1 MKKIAVMISGSGSN
15 LEAIIKACNTN
26 NIYGDVVCV
35 ISNNPNAYGI
45 ERAKKHNIPIK
56 IIDHTEYTK
65 RSDFDDSLK
74 EFLENLEIDL
84 IILAGFMRILGK
96 NITEKFYGK
105 MINLHPSLLPLYPGL
120 NTHEQALNNKDKY
133 HGISIHF
140 VSSELDAG
148 PLIAQG
154 KILIKKNESKEKLIN
169 RIHKVEHD
177 LLPKVINEL
186 CLNNIYLNCEINK
199 VIYSSDL
206 DSKMVITYFNNYEI

>member
-15 LEAIIKACNTN
+15 LEAIVKACHEK
-26 NIYGDVVCV
+26 NIYGEIVYV
-35 ISNNPNAYGI
+35 ISNNPDAYGI
-45 ERAKKHNIPIK
+45 ERAKKYNIPVK
-56 IIDHTEYTK
+56 IIDHKSYTD
-65 RSDFDDSLK
+65 RDDFDDALK
-74 EFLENLEIDL
+74 EFLDNLEIDF

-120 NTHEQALNNKDKY
+120 NTHTQALNNKDDY

-140 VSSELDAG
+140 VSAELDAG

-154 KILIKKNESKEKLIN
+154 KISVKADDGLEKLVSK
-169 RIHKVEHD
+169 IHKVEHD

-186 CLNNIYLNCEINK
+186 CMNNIYLNCETNK
-199 VIYSSDL
+199 VMYSDNL
-206 DSKMVITYFNNYEI
+206 DSKMYVTYFND

>member
-15 LEAIIKACNTN
+15 LEAIIKACHDK
-26 NIYGDVVCV
+26 NIYGEIVYV
-35 ISNNPNAYGI
+35 ISNNPDAYGI
-45 ERAKKHNIPIK
+45 ERAKKYNIPVK
-56 IIDHTEYTK
+56 IIDHKSYTD
-65 RSDFDDSLK
+65 RNDFDDALK
-74 EFLENLEIDL
+74 EFLDNLEIDL

-120 NTHEQALNNKDKY
+120 NTHTQALNNKDEY

-140 VSSELDAG
+140 VSAELDAG

-154 KILIKKNESKEKLIN
+154 KVLVKADDDLEKLVSK
-169 RIHKVEHD
+169 IHKVEHD

-186 CLNNIYLNCEINK
+186 CMNNIYLNCETNK
-199 VIYSSDL
+199 VMYSDNL
-206 DSKMVITYFNNYEI
+206 DSNMSVTYFND

>member
-15 LEAIIKACNTN
+15 LEAIVKACHEK
-26 NIYGDVVCV
+26 NIYGEIVYV
-35 ISNNPNAYGI
+35 ISNNPDAYGI
-45 ERAKKHNIPIK
+45 ERAKKYNIPVK
-56 IIDHTEYTK
+56 IINHKSYTD
-65 RSDFDDSLK
+65 RDDFDDALK
-74 EFLENLEIDL
+74 EFLDNLEIDL

-120 NTHEQALNNKDKY
+120 NTHTQALNNKDEY

-140 VSSELDAG
+140 VSAELDAG

-154 KILIKKNESKEKLIN
+154 KILVKADDDLEKLVSK
-169 RIHKVEHD
+169 IHKVEHD

-186 CLNNIYLNCEINK
+186 CMNNIYLNCETNK
-199 VIYSSDL
+199 VMYSDNL
-206 DSKMVITYFNNYEI
+206 DSKMSVTYFND

>member
-15 LEAIIKACNTN
+15 LEAIVKACHEK
-26 NIYGDVVCV
+26 NIYGEIVYV
-35 ISNNPNAYGI
+35 ISNNPDAYGI
-45 ERAKKHNIPIK
+45 ERAKKYNIPVK
-56 IIDHTEYTK
+56 IIDHKSYTD
-65 RSDFDDSLK
+65 RDDFDDALK
-74 EFLENLEIDL
+74 EFLDNLEIDF

-120 NTHEQALNNKDKY
+120 NTHTQALNNKDGY

-140 VSSELDAG
+140 VSAELDAG

-154 KILIKKNESKEKLIN
+154 KIPVKADDDLEKLVSK
-169 RIHKVEHD
+169 IHKVEHD

-186 CLNNIYLNCEINK
+186 CMNNIYLNCETNK
-199 VIYSSDL
+199 VMYSDNL
-206 DSKMVITYFNNYEI
+206 DSKMYVTYFND

>member
-15 LEAIIKACNTN
+15 LEAIVKACHEK
-26 NIYGDVVCV
+26 NIYGEIVYV
-35 ISNNPNAYGI
+35 ISNNPDAYGI
-45 ERAKKHNIPIK
+45 ERAKKYNIPIK
-56 IIDHTEYTK
+56 IIDHKIYTN
-65 RSDFDDSLK
+65 RDDFDDALK
-74 EFLENLEIDL
+74 EFLDNLEVDL

-120 NTHEQALNNKDKY
+120 NTHTQALNNKDEY

-140 VSSELDAG
+140 VSAELDAG

-154 KILIKKNESKEKLIN
+154 KVSVKADDDLEKLVSK
-169 RIHKVEHD
+169 IHKVEHD

-186 CLNNIYLNCEINK
+186 CLNNIYLDCETNK
-199 VIYSSDL
+199 VMYSDNL
-206 DSKMVITYFNNYEI
+206 DSKMSVTYFND

>member
-15 LEAIIKACNTN
+15 LEAIVKACHEK
-26 NIYGDVVCV
+26 NIYGEIVYV
-35 ISNNPNAYGI
+35 ISNNPDAYGI
-45 ERAKKHNIPIK
+45 ERAKKYNIPVK
-56 IIDHTEYTK
+56 IIDHKSYTD
-65 RSDFDDSLK
+65 RDDFDDALK
-74 EFLENLEIDL
+74 EFLDNLEIDL

-120 NTHEQALNNKDKY
+120 NTHTQALNNKDEY

-140 VSSELDAG
+140 VSAELDAG

-154 KILIKKNESKEKLIN
+154 KVLVKADDDLEKLVSK
-169 RIHKVEHD
+169 IHKVEHD

-186 CLNNIYLNCEINK
+186 CMNNIYLNCETNK
-199 VIYSSDL
+199 VMYSDNL
-206 DSKMVITYFNNYEI
+206 DSKMSVTYFND

>member
-15 LEAIIKACNTN
+15 LEAIVKACHEK
-26 NIYGDVVCV
+26 NIYGEIVYV
-35 ISNNPNAYGI
+35 ISNNPDAYGI
-45 ERAKKHNIPIK
+45 ERAKKYNIPVK
-56 IIDHTEYTK
+56 IIDHKSYTD
-65 RSDFDDSLK
+65 RDDFDDALK
-74 EFLENLEIDL
+74 EFLDNLEIDF

-120 NTHEQALNNKDKY
+120 NTHTQALNNKDEY

-140 VSSELDAG
+140 VSAELDAG

-154 KILIKKNESKEKLIN
+154 KISVKADDDLERLVSK
-169 RIHKVEHD
+169 IHKVEHD

-186 CLNNIYLNCEINK
+186 CMNNIYLNCETNK
-199 VIYSSDL
+199 VMYSDNL
-206 DSKMVITYFNNYEI
+206 YSKMYVTYFND

>member
-15 LEAIIKACNTN
+15 LEAIVKACHEK
-26 NIYGDVVCV
+26 NIYGEIVYV
-35 ISNNPNAYGI
+35 ISNNPDAYGI
-45 ERAKKHNIPIK
+45 ERAKKYNIPVK
-56 IIDHTEYTK
+56 IIDHKSYAN
-65 RSDFDDSLK
+65 RNDFDDALK
-74 EFLENLEIDL
+74 EFLDNLEIDL

-120 NTHEQALNNKDKY
+120 NTHTQALNNKDEY

-140 VSSELDAG
+140 VSAELDAG

-154 KILIKKNESKEKLIN
+154 KILVKADDDLEKLVSK
-169 RIHKVEHD
+169 IHKVEHD

-186 CLNNIYLNCEINK
+186 CMNNIYLNCETNK
-199 VIYSSDL
+199 VMYSDNL
-206 DSKMVITYFNNYEI
+206 DSKMSVTYFND

>member
-15 LEAIIKACNTN
+15 LEAIVKACHEK
-26 NIYGDVVCV
+26 NIYGEIVYV
-35 ISNNPNAYGI
+35 ISNNPDAYGI
-45 ERAKKHNIPIK
+45 ERAKKYNIPVK
-56 IIDHTEYTK
+56 IIDHKSYTD
-65 RSDFDDSLK
+65 RDDFDDALK
-74 EFLENLEIDL
+74 EFLDNLEIDF

-120 NTHEQALNNKDKY
+120 NTHTQALNNKDDY

-140 VSSELDAG
+140 VSAELDAG

-154 KILIKKNESKEKLIN
+154 KISVKADDDLEKLVSK
-169 RIHKVEHD
+169 IHKVEHD

-186 CLNNIYLNCEINK
+186 CMNNIYLNCETNK
-199 VIYSSDL
+199 VMYSDNL
-206 DSKMVITYFNNYEI
+206 DSKMYVTYFND

>member
-15 LEAIIKACNTN
+15 LEAIVKACHEK
-26 NIYGDVVCV
+26 NIYGEIVYV
-35 ISNNPNAYGI
+35 ISNNPDAYGI
-45 ERAKKHNIPIK
+45 ERAKKYNIPVK
-56 IIDHTEYTK
+56 IIDHKSYTD
-65 RSDFDDSLK
+65 RDDFDDALK
-74 EFLENLEIDL
+74 EFLDNLEIDL

-120 NTHEQALNNKDKY
+120 NTHAQALNNKDEY

-154 KILIKKNESKEKLIN
+154 KVLVKADDDLEKLVSK
-169 RIHKVEHD
+169 IHKVEHD
-177 LLPKVINEL
+177 LLPKVVNEL
-186 CLNNIYLNCEINK
+186 CVNNIYLNCETNK
-199 VIYSSDL
+199 VMYSDNL
-206 DSKMVITYFNNYEI
+206 DSKMSVTYFND

>member
-15 LEAIIKACNTN
+15 LEAIVKACHEK
-26 NIYGDVVCV
+26 NIYGEIVYV
-35 ISNNPNAYGI
+35 ISNNPDAYGI
-45 ERAKKHNIPIK
+45 ERAKKYNIPVK
-56 IIDHTEYTK
+56 IIDHKSYK
-65 RSDFDDSLK
+65 DRDDFDNALK
-74 EFLENLEIDL
+74 EFLDNLEIDL

-120 NTHEQALNNKDKY
+120 NTHTQALNNKDKY

-140 VSSELDAG
+140 VSAELDAG

-154 KILIKKNESKEKLIN
+154 KVLVQADDDLEKLVSK
-169 RIHKVEHD
+169 IHKVEHD

-186 CLNNIYLNCEINK
+186 CLSNIYLNCETNK
-199 VIYSSDL
+199 VMYSDNL
-206 DSKMVITYFNNYEI
+206 DSKISLTYFND

>member
-15 LEAIIKACNTN
+15 LEAIVKACHEK
-26 NIYGDVVCV
+26 NIYGEIVYV
-35 ISNNPNAYGI
+35 ISNNPDAYGI
-45 ERAKKHNIPIK
+45 ERAKKYNIPVK
-56 IIDHTEYTK
+56 IIDHKSYTD
-65 RSDFDDSLK
+65 RDDFDDALK
-74 EFLENLEIDL
+74 EFLDNLEIDF

-120 NTHEQALNNKDKY
+120 NTHTQALNNKDDY

-140 VSSELDAG
+140 VSAELDAG

-154 KILIKKNESKEKLIN
+154 KIPVKADDGLEKLVSK
-169 RIHKVEHD
+169 IHKVEHD

-186 CLNNIYLNCEINK
+186 CMNNIYLNCETNK
-199 VIYSSDL
+199 VMYSDNL
-206 DSKMVITYFNNYEI
+206 DSKMSVTYFNY

>member
-15 LEAIIKACNTN
+15 LEAIVKACHEK
-26 NIYGDVVCV
+26 NIYGEIVYV
-35 ISNNPNAYGI
+35 ISNNPDAYGI
-45 ERAKKHNIPIK
+45 ERAKKYNIPVK
-56 IIDHTEYTK
+56 IIDHKSYAD
-65 RSDFDDSLK
+65 RDDFDDALK
-74 EFLENLEIDL
+74 EFLDNIEIDL

-120 NTHEQALNNKDKY
+120 NTHTQALNNKDEY

-140 VSSELDAG
+140 VSAELDAG

-154 KILIKKNESKEKLIN
+154 KVLVKADDDLEKLVSK
-169 RIHKVEHD
+169 IHKVEHD

-186 CLNNIYLNCEINK
+186 CMNNIYLNCETNK
-199 VIYSSDL
+199 VMYSDNL
-206 DSKMVITYFNNYEI
+206 DSKMSVTYFND

>member
-15 LEAIIKACNTN
+15 LEAIVKACHEK
-26 NIYGDVVCV
+26 NIYGEIVYV
-35 ISNNPNAYGI
+35 ISNNPDAYGI
-45 ERAKKHNIPIK
+45 ERAKKYNIPVK
-56 IIDHTEYTK
+56 IIDHKSYTD
-65 RSDFDDSLK
+65 RDDFDDALK
-74 EFLENLEIDL
+74 EFLDNLEIDL

-120 NTHEQALNNKDKY
+120 NTHTQALNNKDEY

-140 VSSELDAG
+140 VSAELDAG

-154 KILIKKNESKEKLIN
+154 KVSVKADDDLEKLVSK
-169 RIHKVEHD
+169 IHKVEHD

-186 CLNNIYLNCEINK
+186 CLNNIYLDCETNK
-199 VIYSSDL
+199 VMYSDNL
-206 DSKMVITYFNNYEI
+206 DSKISVTYFNN

>member
-15 LEAIIKACNTN
+15 LEAIVKACHEK
-26 NIYGDVVCV
+26 NIYGEIVYV
-35 ISNNPNAYGI
+35 ISNNPDAYGI
-45 ERAKKHNIPIK
+45 ERAKKYNIPVK
-56 IIDHTEYTK
+56 IIDHKSYTD
-65 RSDFDDSLK
+65 RDDFDDALK
-74 EFLENLEIDL
+74 EFLDNLEIDF

-120 NTHEQALNNKDKY
+120 NTHTQALNNKDDY

-140 VSSELDAG
+140 VSAELDAG

-154 KILIKKNESKEKLIN
+154 KIPVKEDDDLEKLVSK
-169 RIHKVEHD
+169 IHKVEHD

-186 CLNNIYLNCEINK
+186 CMNNIYLNCETNK
-199 VIYSSDL
+199 VMYSDNL
-206 DSKMVITYFNNYEI
+206 DSKMYVTYFND

>member
-15 LEAIIKACNTN
+15 LEAIVKACHQK
-26 NIYGDVVCV
+26 NIYGEIVYV
-35 ISNNPNAYGI
+35 ISNNPDAYGI
-45 ERAKKHNIPIK
+45 ERAKKYNIPVK
-56 IIDHTEYTK
+56 IIDHKSYTD
-65 RSDFDDSLK
+65 RDDFDDALK
-74 EFLENLEIDL
+74 EFLDNLEIDL

-120 NTHEQALNNKDKY
+120 NTHTQALNNKDEY

-140 VSSELDAG
+140 VSAELDAG

-154 KILIKKNESKEKLIN
+154 KFLVKADDDLEKLVSK
-169 RIHKVEHD
+169 IHKVEHD

-186 CLNNIYLNCEINK
+186 CLNNIYLNCEANK
-199 VIYSSDL
+199 VMYSDNL
-206 DSKMVITYFNNYEI
+206 DSKMSVTYFDD

>member
-15 LEAIIKACNTN
+15 LEAIVKACHEK
-26 NIYGDVVCV
+26 NIYGEIVYV
-35 ISNNPNAYGI
+35 ISNNPDAYGI
-45 ERAKKHNIPIK
+45 ERAKKYNIPVK
-56 IIDHTEYTK
+56 IIDHKSYTD
-65 RSDFDDSLK
+65 RDDFDDALK
-74 EFLENLEIDL
+74 EFLDNLEIDF

-120 NTHEQALNNKDKY
+120 NTHAQALNNKDKY

-140 VSSELDAG
+140 VTAKLDEG

-154 KILIKKNESKEKLIN
+154 KILIKEEDDIEKLIA
-169 RIHKVEHD
+169 RIHKIEHD

-186 CLNNIYLNCEINK
+186 CLNNIYLNCETHK
-199 VIYSSDL
+199 VMYSNIL
-206 DSKMVITYFNNYEI
+206 DSKMFVTYFNN

>member
-15 LEAIIKACNTN
+15 LEAIVKACHEK
-26 NIYGDVVCV
+26 NIYGEIVYV
-35 ISNNPNAYGI
+35 ISNNPDAYGI
-45 ERAKKHNIPIK
+45 ERAKKYNIPVK
-56 IIDHTEYTK
+56 IIDHKSYTD
-65 RSDFDDSLK
+65 RDDFDDALK
-74 EFLENLEIDL
+74 EFLDNLEIDL

-120 NTHEQALNNKDKY
+120 NTHTQALNNKDEY

-140 VSSELDAG
+140 VSAELDAG

-154 KILIKKNESKEKLIN
+154 KILVKADDDLEKLVSK
-169 RIHKVEHD
+169 IHKVEHD

-186 CLNNIYLNCEINK
+186 CMNNIYLNCETNK
-199 VIYSSDL
+199 VMYSDNL
-206 DSKMVITYFNNYEI
+206 DSKMYVTYFND

>member
-15 LEAIIKACNTN
+15 LEAIVKACHQK
-26 NIYGDVVCV
+26 NIYGEIVYV
-35 ISNNPNAYGI
+35 ISNNPDAYGI
-45 ERAKKHNIPIK
+45 ERAKKYNIPVK
-56 IIDHTEYTK
+56 IIDHKSYTD
-65 RSDFDDSLK
+65 RDDFDDALK
-74 EFLENLEIDL
+74 EFLDNLEIDF

-120 NTHEQALNNKDKY
+120 NTHTQALNNKDDY

-140 VSSELDAG
+140 VSAELDAG

-154 KILIKKNESKEKLIN
+154 KISVKADDDLEKLVSK
-169 RIHKVEHD
+169 IHKVEHD

-186 CLNNIYLNCEINK
+186 CMNNIYLNCETNK
-199 VIYSSDL
+199 VMYSDNL
-206 DSKMVITYFNNYEI
+206 DSKMYVTYFND

>member
-15 LEAIIKACNTN
+15 LEAIVKACHEK
-26 NIYGDVVCV
+26 NIYGEIVYV
-35 ISNNPNAYGI
+35 ISNNPDAYGI
-45 ERAKKHNIPIK
+45 ERAKKYNIPVK
-56 IIDHTEYTK
+56 IIDHKSYTD
-65 RSDFDDSLK
+65 RDDFDDALK
-74 EFLENLEIDL
+74 EFLDNLEIDF

-120 NTHEQALNNKDKY
+120 NTHTQALNNKDDY

-140 VSSELDAG
+140 VSAELDAG

-154 KILIKKNESKEKLIN
+154 KIPVKADDDLEKLVSK
-169 RIHKVEHD
+169 IHKVEHD

-186 CLNNIYLNCEINK
+186 CLDNIYLNCETNK
-199 VIYSSDL
+199 VMYSDNL
-206 DSKMVITYFNNYEI
+206 DSKMYVTYFND

>member
-15 LEAIIKACNTN
+15 LEAIIKACHDK
-26 NIYGDVVCV
+26 NIYGEIVYV
-35 ISNNPNAYGI
+35 ISNNPDAYGI
-45 ERAKKHNIPIK
+45 ERAKKYNIPVK
-56 IIDHTEYTK
+56 IIDHKSYTD
-65 RSDFDDSLK
+65 RNDFDDALK
-74 EFLENLEIDL
+74 EFLDNLEIDL

-120 NTHEQALNNKDKY
+120 NTHTQALNNKDEY

-140 VSSELDAG
+140 VSAELDAG

-154 KILIKKNESKEKLIN
+154 KVLVKADDNLEKLVSK
-169 RIHKVEHD
+169 IHKVEHD

-186 CLNNIYLNCEINK
+186 CMNNIYLNCETNK
-199 VIYSSDL
+199 VMYSDNL
-206 DSKMVITYFNNYEI
+206 DSKMSVTYFNY

>member
-15 LEAIIKACNTN
+15 LEAIVKACHEK
-26 NIYGDVVCV
+26 NIYGEIVYV
-35 ISNNPNAYGI
+35 ISNNPDAYGI
-45 ERAKKHNIPIK
+45 ERAKKYNIPVK
-56 IIDHTEYTK
+56 IIDHKSYTD
-65 RSDFDDSLK
+65 RNDFDDALK
-74 EFLENLEIDL
+74 EFLDNLEIDL

-120 NTHEQALNNKDKY
+120 NTHTQALNNKDDY

-140 VSSELDAG
+140 VSAELDAG

-154 KILIKKNESKEKLIN
+154 KIPVKADDGLEKLVSK
-169 RIHKVEHD
+169 IHKVEHD

-186 CLNNIYLNCEINK
+186 CMNNIYLNCETNK
-199 VIYSSDL
+199 VMYSDNL
-206 DSKMVITYFNNYEI
+206 DSKMSVTYFND

>member
-15 LEAIIKACNTN
+15 LEAIVKACHQK
-26 NIYGDVVCV
+26 NIYGEIVYV
-35 ISNNPNAYGI
+35 ISNNPDAYGI
-45 ERAKKHNIPIK
+45 ERAKKYNIPVK
-56 IIDHTEYTK
+56 IIDHKSYTD
-65 RSDFDDSLK
+65 RDDFDDALK
-74 EFLENLEIDL
+74 EFLDNLEIDF

-120 NTHEQALNNKDKY
+120 NTHTQALNNKDDY

-140 VSSELDAG
+140 VSAELDAG

-154 KILIKKNESKEKLIN
+154 KILVKADDGLEKLVSK
-169 RIHKVEHD
+169 IHKVEHD

-186 CLNNIYLNCEINK
+186 CMNNIYLNCETNK
-199 VIYSSDL
+199 VMYSDNL
-206 DSKMVITYFNNYEI
+206 DSKMYVTYFND